1 MWNLSDLGIFS
12 HHPLKISELSAKKA
26 GQLGERSK
34 ELVQSRILTG
44 SSYLLEKG
52 RDPGP
57 DLGQEEDLWLCTVKL
72 KLPNIC
78 VLLAGFFVFFFK
90 ELKH

>member
-12 HHPLKISELSAKKA
+12 HHPLKISELLRKS
-26 GQLGERSK
+26 GVGERRK

-44 SSYLLEKG
+44 RSYLLEKG

-72 KLPNIC
+72 SLPKIY
-78 VLLAGFFVFFFK
+78 V
-90 ELKH
+90 

>member
-26 GQLGERSK
+26 GKLGERSK

-44 SSYLLEKG
+44 RSYLLEKG

-72 KLPNIC
+72 KLAKIC
-78 VLLAGFFVFFFK
+78 V
-90 ELKH
+90 